1 MIQLRDDAKLLPYL
15 MALLPLTVLMAVA
28 PWGSAWLS
36 LIIVW
41 TYLMYR
47 PRQVLH
53 PNNMVFAFYGLYIV
67 LSSTLN
73 LLLHLIDW
81 DYVLPWGQ
89 QVFWDTMSPKLLYQ
103 AEFTF
108 LVLFFGL
115 HWFCKSPHQTHR
127 LSRELIKVKS
137 TWRYGLA
144 VLSVLLVVLF
154 MQSTAGLSA
163 WMTDYSYTYL
173 TKREGH
179 GLLNVIIIALG
190 NVAVFLLGLEAW
202 RTRRKWPTVLVALFV
217 MMTLSY
223 IGGVKSRF
231 IFLLILFLSPWFINM
246 RFRLRTII
254 AMITSFFALLYLG
267 TLIRTEG
274 FYASAPFFLEM
285 LIGYFNAFQLHD
297 WIVTGRDP
305 GFFETVWQVFVKPL
319 QVLGV
324 MSPDASFDIS
334 VMLTKEYFPEQ
345 WDEEHATQQWPLDT
359 ELYLNYYGV
368 WLSWLPLLMYS
379 TMQGW
384 LYRHAVL
391 RANLCLMPIFVM
403 EFQRIFSTLRGTLIP
418 WETPIYVA
426 QYLLIY
432 QLCRLSISHQP
443 ASGSGGVRCGSVRG
457 TTDARS
463 CLSER

>member
-1 MIQLRDDAKLLPYL
+1 MIQLGDIAKLLLYL
-15 MALLPLTVLMAVA
+15 VVLLPLTFLMAVA

-36 LIIVW
+36 VIIVW

-47 PRQVLH
+47 PRNVLH

-67 LSSTLN
+67 LSSSLN
-73 LLLHLIDW
+73 LLLYLIDW

-89 QVFWDTMSPKLLYQ
+89 QVFWETMSLTLLFQ

-115 HWFCKSPHQTHR
+115 YWFCKSPHRSQP
-127 LSRELIKVKS
+127 LFRESMQVKPA
-137 TWRYGLA
+137 WRNGLTL
-144 VLSVLLVVLF
+144 LSVGLVFLF
-154 MQSTAGLSA
+154 MQSTAGLNA
-163 WMTDYSYTYL
+163 WITDYSFTYL

-190 NVAVFLLGLEAW
+190 NVAVFLLGLETF
-202 RTRRKWPTVLVALFV
+202 RSRRKWPVVMAALLV
-217 MMTLSY
+217 MMVLSY

-231 IFLLILFLSPWFINM
+231 IFLLIVFLSPWFM
-246 RFRLRTII
+246 TMKLRLRTVFGLGI
-254 AMITSFFALLYLG
+254 SFFVLLYLG

-274 FYASAPFFLEM
+274 FYASTPFFVEM
-285 LIGYFNAFQLHD
+285 LVGYFNAFQLHD
-297 WIVTGRDP
+297 WIVTSRDP
-305 GFFETVWQVFVKPL
+305 GFLQTVWQIFVKPL
-319 QVLGV
+319 QILGM
-324 MSPDASFDIS
+324 MSPEASFDIS
-334 VMLTKEYFPEQ
+334 VMLTKEFFPEQ
-345 WDEEHATQQWPLDT
+345 WENEHATQQWPLDT

-368 WLSWLPLLMYS
+368 WLSWLPLTMYAAL
-379 TMQGW
+379 QGW

-391 RANLCLMPIFVM
+391 RGNLYFMPIFIM

-432 QLCRLSISHQP
+432 QLCRMAIRHNPTMNSGTLTCGLQP
-443 ASGSGGVRCGSVRG
+443 S
-457 TTDARS
+457 TRS
-463 CLSER
+463 

>member
-1 MIQLRDDAKLLPYL
+1 MIQLRVNAKVLLYL
-15 MALLPLTVLMAVA
+15 MVLLPLTILVMVA

-36 LIIVW
+36 LIIMW

-47 PRQVLH
+47 PRSVLH

-73 LLLHLIDW
+73 LVLNLIDW

-89 QVFWDTMSPKLLYQ
+89 QVFWETMSPTLLFQ

-115 HWFCKSPHQTHR
+115 HWFCKGTQQEQN
-127 LSRELIKVKS
+127 LSLENIEVKPA
-137 TWRYGLA
+137 WRNGLA
-144 VLSVLLVVLF
+144 ALAVGLVVLF
-154 MQSTAGLSA
+154 MQSTAGLDA
-163 WMTDYSYTYL
+163 WITDYSYTYL

-190 NVAVFLLGLEAW
+190 NVAVFLFGLEAW
-202 RTRRKWPTVLVALFV
+202 RARRKWPTVLVALFV

-231 IFLLILFLSPWFINM
+231 IFLLIVFLSP
-246 RFRLRTII
+246 RFMSMKFQLRTLI
-254 AMITSFFALLYLG
+254 AMTVSFFVLLYLG

-285 LIGYFNAFQLHD
+285 LVGYFNAFQIHD
-297 WIVTGRDP
+297 WIVTSRDP
-305 GFFETVWQVFVKPL
+305 GLFGTVWQVFVKPL
-319 QVLGV
+319 QILGMV
-324 MSPDASFDIS
+324 SPDASFDIS

-345 WDEEHATQQWPLDT
+345 WELERATQQWPLDT

-379 TMQGW
+379 ALQGW

-418 WETPIYVA
+418 WETPIYIV

-432 QLCRLSISHQP
+432 QLCRLAIRQRPVLAPQP
-443 ASGSGGVRCGSVRG
+443 SVHDTVLG
-457 TTDARS
+457 HV
-463 CLSER
+463 

>member
-1 MIQLRDDAKLLPYL
+1 MIQLRDITKLLLYL
-15 MALLPLTVLMAVA
+15 VVLLPLTFLMAVA

-47 PRQVLH
+47 PRNVLH
-53 PNNMVFAFYGLYIV
+53 PNNMVFAFYGLYII

-73 LLLHLIDW
+73 LVLYLIDW

-89 QVFWDTMSPKLLYQ
+89 QVFWETMSLTLLFQ

-115 HWFCKSPHQTHR
+115 HCFCKSTHQLQALTIESIHIR
-127 LSRELIKVKS
+127 PA
-137 TWRYGLA
+137 WRNGLA
-144 VLSVLLVVLF
+144 VLSVGLVFLF

-163 WMTDYSYTYL
+163 WITDYSFTYL

-190 NVAVFLLGLEAW
+190 NVAVFLLGLETF
-202 RTRRKWPTVLVALFV
+202 RTRRNWPFVLVALFV
-217 MMTLSY
+217 MMVLSY

-231 IFLLILFLSPWFINM
+231 IFLLIIFLSPWFM
-246 RFRLRTII
+246 TMKFRLRTVLGLGV
-254 AMITSFFALLYLG
+254 SFFVLLYLG

-274 FYASAPFFLEM
+274 FYASTPFFIEM
-285 LIGYFNAFQLHD
+285 LVGYFNAFQLHD
-297 WIVTGRDP
+297 WIVTSRDP
-305 GFFETVWQVFVKPL
+305 GFLQTVWQVFVKPL
-319 QVLGV
+319 QILGV
-324 MSPDASFDIS
+324 MSSDTSFDIS
-334 VMLTKEYFPEQ
+334 VMLTKEFFPEQ
-345 WDEEHATQQWPLDT
+345 WENEHATQQWPLDT

-368 WLSWLPLLMYS
+368 WLSWLPLTMYAAL
-379 TMQGW
+379 QGW

-391 RANLCLMPIFVM
+391 RGNLYFMPIFVM

-432 QLCRLSISHQP
+432 QLCRMAIRPHLATNP
-443 ASGSGGVRCGSVRG
+443 GAPV
-457 TTDARS
+457 
-463 CLSER
+463 

>member
-1 MIQLRDDAKLLPYL
+1 MNQVRVSVNLLLYL
-15 MALLPLTVLMAVA
+15 IVLLPLSILVVAA

-36 LIIVW
+36 LVIVW

-47 PRQVLH
+47 PRRVLH

-73 LLLHLIDW
+73 LALHQIEW

-89 QVFWDTMSPKLLYQ
+89 QVFWETMSTTLLFQ

-115 HWFCKSPHQTHR
+115 HWFCKGKEQNLPLKQI
-127 LSRELIKVKS
+127 EVKPA
-137 TWRYGLA
+137 WRNGLA
-144 VLSVLLVVLF
+144 ALSVGLVLLF
-154 MQSTAGLSA
+154 MQSTAGLEA
-163 WMTDYSYTYL
+163 WITDYSYTYL

-190 NVAVFLLGLEAW
+190 NVAVFLLGLETW
-202 RTRRKWPTVLVALFV
+202 RARRKWPIVIASLCV

-231 IFLLILFLSPWFINM
+231 IFLLIVFLSPWFMTIK
-246 RFRLRTII
+246 FRLRTVFL
-254 AMITSFFALLYLG
+254 MMGSFFVLLYLG

-274 FYASAPFFLEM
+274 FYASAPFFVEM
-285 LIGYFNAFQLHD
+285 LVGYFNAFQLHD
-297 WIVTGRDP
+297 WIVTSRDP
-305 GFFETVWQVFVKPL
+305 GLFGTVWQIFVKPL
-319 QVLGV
+319 QILGM

-345 WDEEHATQQWPLDT
+345 WEFEHATQQWPLDT

-368 WLSWLPLLMYS
+368 LFSWLPLLMYAAL
-379 TMQGW
+379 QGW
-384 LYRHAVL
+384 LYRQAVL
-391 RANLCLMPIFVM
+391 RANLYLMPIFVM

-432 QLCRLSISHQP
+432 QLCRMAIRLRP
-443 ASGSGGVRCGSVRG
+443 A
-457 TTDARS
+457 
-463 CLSER
+463 

>member
-1 MIQLRDDAKLLPYL
+1 MIRLRSDPKFLLYLMVLLPMTML
-15 MALLPLTVLMAVA
+15 VVAA
-28 PWGSAWLS
+28 PWGSVWLS

-47 PRQVLH
+47 PRRVLH
-53 PNNMVFAFYGLYIV
+53 PNNMVFAFYGLYLV

-73 LLLHLIDW
+73 LALHLIDW

-89 QVFWDTMSPKLLYQ
+89 QVFWETMSPTLLFQ

-115 HWFCKSPHQTHR
+115 HWFCKGTQQAQD
-127 LSRELIKVKS
+127 LSLARIEIEPA
-137 TWRYGLA
+137 WRNGLA
-144 VLSVLLVVLF
+144 ALAVGLVMLF
-154 MQSTAGLSA
+154 MQSTAGLDA
-163 WMTDYSYTYL
+163 WITDYSYTYL

-190 NVAVFLLGLEAW
+190 NVAVFLFGLEA
-202 RTRRKWPTVLVALFV
+202 RRARRKGPTVLAALLV

-223 IGGVKSRF
+223 IGGIKSRF
-231 IFLLILFLSPWFINM
+231 IFLLIVFLSPWFMDM
-246 RFRLRTII
+246 RFRLRTLV
-254 AMITSFFALLYLG
+254 AMTVSFFVLLYLG

-274 FYASAPFFLEM
+274 FYASAPYFIEM
-285 LIGYFNAFQLHD
+285 LVGYFNAFQLHD
-297 WIVTGRDP
+297 WIVTSRDP
-305 GFFETVWQVFVKPL
+305 GFLETVWQIFVKPL
-319 QVLGV
+319 QILGM

-345 WDEEHATQQWPLDT
+345 WELEHATQQWPLDT
-359 ELYLNYYGV
+359 ELYLNYYGI

-379 TMQGW
+379 ALQGW
-384 LYRHAVL
+384 LYRNAVL

-418 WETPIYVA
+418 WETPIYIV

-432 QLCRLSISHQP
+432 QLCRLAIRQQP
-443 ASGSGGVRCGSVRG
+443 APAQQSVVHNP
-457 TTDARS
+457 AQS
-463 CLSER
+463 HV

>member
-1 MIQLRDDAKLLPYL
+1 MVLLPT
-15 MALLPLTVLMAVA
+15 TVLAVA
-28 PWGSAWLS
+28 TPWGSVWLS

-47 PRQVLH
+47 PQRVLH

-73 LLLHLIDW
+73 LALHLIDW

-89 QVFWDTMSPKLLYQ
+89 QVFWETMSPTLLFQ

-115 HWFCKSPHQTHR
+115 HWYCKGTQQEEQDFSPVR
-127 LSRELIKVKS
+127 VEVKPA
-137 TWRYGLA
+137 WRNGLA
-144 VLSVLLVVLF
+144 VLVVGLVVVF
-154 MQSTAGLSA
+154 MQSTAGLDA
-163 WMTDYSYTYL
+163 WITDYSYTYL

-190 NVAVFLLGLEAW
+190 NVAVFLFGLDA
-202 RTRRKWPTVLVALFV
+202 RRAQRKWPIVLAALFV
-217 MMTLSY
+217 MMMLSY

-231 IFLLILFLSPWFINM
+231 IFLLIVFLSPWFM
-246 RFRLRTII
+246 VMKFQPRTLI
-254 AMITSFFALLYLG
+254 AMTLSFFVLLYLG

-297 WIVTGRDP
+297 WIVTSRDP
-305 GFFETVWQVFVKPL
+305 GFFETVWQIFVKPL
-319 QVLGV
+319 QILGL

-345 WDEEHATQQWPLDT
+345 WEEEHATQQWPLDT
-359 ELYLNYYGV
+359 ELYLNYFGV

-379 TMQGW
+379 ALQGW
-384 LYRHAVL
+384 LYRRAVL
-391 RANLCLMPIFVM
+391 RANLYLMPIFVM

-418 WETPIYVA
+418 WETPIYLV

-432 QLCRLSISHQP
+432 RLCHLAIGQRTAAALRRTIHDAAQSH
-443 ASGSGGVRCGSVRG
+443 A
-457 TTDARS
+457 
-463 CLSER
+463 

>member
-1 MIQLRDDAKLLPYL
+1 MIHLQNVNKLLLYL
-15 MALLPLTVLMAVA
+15 VVILPLTILMTSAK
-28 PWGSAWLS
+28 WGSAWLS
-36 LIIVW
+36 IIIVW

-47 PRQVLH
+47 PNNVLH

-73 LLLHLIDW
+73 LVLHLIDW

-89 QVFWDTMSPKLLYQ
+89 QVYWETMSVTLLLQ

-115 HWFCKSPHQTHR
+115 HRFCKESFKSPAWIQ
-127 LSRELIKVKS
+127 LSFEVKPA
-137 TWRYGLA
+137 WCKGL
-144 VLSVLLVVLF
+144 VLLSVMLVILF
-154 MQSTAGLSA
+154 MQSTAGLSD
-163 WMTDYSYTYL
+163 WISDYSYTYL

-190 NVAVFLLGLEAW
+190 NVAVFLLGLETW
-202 RTRRKWPTVLVALFV
+202 RKRRKWPTVLLALFV

-231 IFLLILFLSPWFINM
+231 IFLLILFLSPWFITLKL
-246 RFRLRTII
+246 RLKTIFGL
-254 AMITSFFALLYLG
+254 AVSFFILLYIG

-274 FYASAPFFLEM
+274 FYASYPFFIEM
-285 LIGYFNAFQLHD
+285 LVGYFNAFQLHD
-297 WIVTGRDP
+297 WIVTSRDP
-305 GFFETVWQVFVKPL
+305 DIFQTVWQIFVKPL
-319 QVLGV
+319 QMLGM

-345 WDEEHATQQWPLDT
+345 WDNEHATQQWPLDT
-359 ELYLNYYGV
+359 ELYLNYYGI
-368 WLSWLPLLMYS
+368 WFSWLPLLAYS
-379 TMQGW
+379 AILGW
-384 LYRHAVL
+384 LYRRAVL
-391 RANLCLMPIFVM
+391 CANICLMPIFVM

-418 WETPIYVA
+418 WETPIYVI

-432 QLCRLSISHQP
+432 QLCRLAIIRHKAPYLTHQRVGP
-443 ASGSGGVRCGSVRG
+443 RA
-457 TTDARS
+457 DQAY
-463 CLSER
+463 E

>member
-1 MIQLRDDAKLLPYL
+1 MIQLRDFSKLLQYL
-15 MALLPLTVLMAVA
+15 AVLLPLTILMAVA

-47 PRQVLH
+47 PRDVLH

-73 LLLHLIDW
+73 LVLWLSDW

-89 QVFWDTMSPKLLYQ
+89 QVFWETMSLTLLFQ
-103 AEFTF
+103 AEFVF

-115 HWFCKSPHQTHR
+115 HWFCKDSHQPR
-127 LSRELIKVKS
+127 AWSRESIEVKPA
-137 TWRYGLA
+137 WRNGLA
-144 VLSVLLVVLF
+144 VLSVVLVFLF

-163 WMTDYSYTYL
+163 WITDYSFTYL

-190 NVAVFLLGLEAW
+190 NVAVFLLGLETW
-202 RTRRKWPTVLVALFV
+202 RARRKWPAVLVALVV
-217 MMTLSY
+217 MMALSY

-231 IFLLILFLSPWFINM
+231 IFLLIVFLSPWFM
-246 RFRLRTII
+246 TMKLRLGTIVGLSV
-254 AMITSFFALLYLG
+254 SFFVLLYLG

-274 FYASAPFFLEM
+274 FYASTPFFIEM

-297 WIVTGRDP
+297 WIVTSRDP
-305 GFFETVWQVFVKPL
+305 GFFQTVWQVFVKPL
-319 QVLGV
+319 QMLGL
-324 MSPDASFDIS
+324 MPPDASFDIS

-345 WDEEHATQQWPLDT
+345 WEIEHATQQWPLDT

-379 TMQGW
+379 AMQGW
-384 LYRHAVL
+384 LYRHAVR

-432 QLCRLSISHQP
+432 QLCRLAISRRRAPIHG
-443 ASGSGGVRCGSVRG
+443 ASACGPHY
-457 TTDARS
+457 DAKS
-463 CLSER
+463 